1 MANLQELYYQKALK
15 QRENI
20 RELLK
25 NGTSASIEMP
35 NHETLFDINVQWL
48 KQHGIDVSIVTDRDG
63 RPICLLDTSKILSLK
78 PDFEK
83 RYIEQPLFGDENV
96 R

>member
-15 QRENI
+15 QRETI
-20 RELLK
+20 RELIK
-25 NGTSASIEMP
+25 NSTSASI
-35 NHETLFDINVQWL
+35 NIQWL
-48 KQHGIDVSIVTDRDG
+48 KKHGIDVNTVTDRDG

-78 PDFEK
+78 PEYEK
-83 RYIEQPLFGDENV
+83 RYLDQPLFGDENV

>member
-15 QRENI
+15 QRESI

-25 NGTSASIEMP
+25 NSTSASIEVP
-35 NHETLFDINVQWL
+35 EHETLYDINIQWL
-48 KQHGIDVSIVTDRDG
+48 KKHGIDVNIVTDRDG
-63 RPICLLDTSKILSLK
+63 RPICLIDTSKILTLK
-78 PDFEK
+78 PDYEK
-83 RYIEQPLFGDENV
+83 RYVDQPLYGDENV

>member
-15 QRENI
+15 QRDEI

-25 NGTSASIEMP
+25 NSTSASIEMP
-35 NHETLFDINVQWL
+35 EHETLFDINIQWL
-48 KQHGIDVSIVTDRDG
+48 KKHGINVNIVTDRDG
-63 RPICLLDTSKILSLK
+63 RPICLLDTSKFLSLK
-78 PDFEK
+78 PEYEK
-83 RYIEQPLFGDENV
+83 RYLEQPLFGDENV